1 MKIEKKQKTHFKEC
15 ENTTIPKILLN
26 ICDVVSYGRTD
37 SNEFY
42 RNWYTKPQKSFN
54 ILNNE
59 GLIKLGYYW
68 FDYELSYHIIANL
81 VCVELPKTT
90 YNIIPFKYK
99 PFRTALYG
107 VKKFIKENQ
116 IQEIHTPIFGTKI
129 IEGDW
134 IKILKIIKEVFEDS
148 EDLVIN
154 IYE

>member
-1 MKIEKKQKTHFKEC
+1 MKIVKKSKTVFKEC
-15 ENTTIPKILLN
+15 ENTTIKKILLN

-68 FDYELSYHIIANL
+68 FDHELSYHIIANL

-99 PFRTALYG
+99 PFRTALHG
-107 VKKFIKENQ
+107 VKKFIKENDV
-116 IQEIHTPIFGTKI
+116 IEIHTPIFGTKI

-134 IKILKIIKEVFEDS
+134 LRILGIIKETFEDIENLS
-148 EDLVIN
+148 IY